1 MKQESLF
8 AAFRAN
14 FLGQAP
20 EWYKLTILAFLVI
33 NPLVMWALGPYVAG
47 WLMVGEFIFTLA
59 MALKCY
65 PLQPGG
71 LLALEAIFMGMTTPG
86 TVVHEI
92 ESALEV
98 LLLLIFMVAG
108 IYFLRDMLLYIFT
121 KVLVR
126 VRSKVAL
133 ALLFSLLGAVLSAFL
148 DALTV
153 TAVVIT
159 VALGFYS
166 VYHRVASGKHFD
178 DEHDAHADEHVDSL
192 KRTDLE
198 QFRAFLRSIMMHAA
212 VGTALGGVT
221 TLVGEPQ
228 NIIIGNDAGWNFIEF
243 FFRMAPVTLP
253 VLFVGLMTVIFLE
266 VTGMFGYGARIPP
279 AVLKIMEEFEA
290 YESAKLSTRDKLK
303 IAAQAVVAIWLVIGL
318 MFHLAAV
325 GLIGLSVIILA
336 TTFSGVVEEHQI
348 GHAFQ
353 EALPFT
359 ALLVVFFAIVAMIN
373 DQGLF
378 DPVTNAVLALE
389 GNMRIAALY
398 MANGV
403 LSVDQRQRLRRHRLH
418 LGGGQGAGR
427 RHDRPGHL
435 RSHGGRGEHRHQHPL
450 GRDPERPGGVPV
462 PAHLLARAAD
472 PAVLHAHGDHGAA
485 VYDRDDDHGLRRRLF
500 LARAR
505 DRLDVRPGAD
515 HAPSRDAEA
524 DRRTARQRPLRRRGP
539 GGRACAG
546 SCAGARLCYHD
557 PPCRPRG
564 GARDVQQ
571 RGGSP
576 SCRDGRCALR
586 PDQVVRPPPRL
597 RLSGAG

>member
-33 NPLVMWALGPYVAG
+33 NPLVMWILGPYVAG

-133 ALLFSLLGAVLSAFL
+133 ALIFSLLGAVLSAFL

-166 VYHRVASGKHFD
+166 VYHKVASGKHFD
-178 DEHDAHADEHVDSL
+178 DEHDAQVDDHVDAL
-192 KRTDLE
+192 KREDLQ
-198 QFRAFLRSIMMHAA
+198 QFRAFLRSLMMHAA

-243 FFRMAPVTLP
+243 FFRMAPVTMP
-253 VLFVGLMTVIFLE
+253 VLVVGLLTVIFLE

-325 GLIGLSVIILA
+325 GLIGLSVIVLA
-336 TTFSGVVEEHQI
+336 TTFSGIVEEHQI

-359 ALLVVFFAIVAMIN
+359 ALLVVFFSIVAMIN

-378 DPVTNAVLALE
+378 DPITNAVLALE

-398 MANGV
+398 FANGA
-403 LSVDQRQRLRRHRLH
+403 LSAISDNVFVATVYISEVGKALAEGLIDRDTFDLMAVAVNTGTNIPSVATPNGQAAFLFLLTSSLAPLIRLSYMRMVIMALPYTIVMTLTGFIAVYFWLEPATALMYEQGLITHHHELPK
-418 LGGGQGAGR
+418 LIAGQGEGQ
-427 RHDRPGHL
+427 GH
-435 RSHGGRGEHRHQHPL
+435 
-450 GRDPERPGGVPV
+450 
-462 PAHLLARAAD
+462 
-472 PAVLHAHGDHGAA
+472 
-485 VYDRDDDHGLRRRLF
+485 
-500 LARAR
+500 
-505 DRLDVRPGAD
+505 
-515 HAPSRDAEA
+515 
-524 DRRTARQRPLRRRGP
+524 
-539 GGRACAG
+539 
-546 SCAGARLCYHD
+546 
-557 PPCRPRG
+557 
-564 GARDVQQ
+564 
-571 RGGSP
+571 
-576 SCRDGRCALR
+576 
-586 PDQVVRPPPRL
+586 
-597 RLSGAG
+597 